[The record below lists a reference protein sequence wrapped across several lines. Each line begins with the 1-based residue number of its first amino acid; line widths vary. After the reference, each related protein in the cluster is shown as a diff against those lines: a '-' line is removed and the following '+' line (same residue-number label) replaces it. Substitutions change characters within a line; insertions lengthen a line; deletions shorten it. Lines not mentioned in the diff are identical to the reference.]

1 MTIFLKSIIGV
12 VIVYLFMHFKHIQ
25 IQKKYKII
33 LYGSI
38 LFHGGL
44 LYFYFIYLDVYVN
57 ANGYMLFLFW
67 NIMFIQCVY
76 DLFFQKILLY
86 PILVTLPIVIIYYVL
101 RMPYIGFL
109 ESVGLLFSVLVG
121 GVAYK
126 FLSKVI
132 GEGDILMTIMLVVWL
147 GIKDGLGVFFIGCV
161 INGLVCIVLWAWK
174 KVERK
179 TPIPFMPAVAIG
191 FLIAVFSGGFL

>member
-1 MTIFLKSIIGV
+1 MTIFFKSIIGV

-101 RMPYIGFL
+101 RIPYIGFL

-126 FLSKVI
+126 FLSEVI
-132 GEGDILMTIMLVVWL
+132 GEGDILMTIMLIVWL